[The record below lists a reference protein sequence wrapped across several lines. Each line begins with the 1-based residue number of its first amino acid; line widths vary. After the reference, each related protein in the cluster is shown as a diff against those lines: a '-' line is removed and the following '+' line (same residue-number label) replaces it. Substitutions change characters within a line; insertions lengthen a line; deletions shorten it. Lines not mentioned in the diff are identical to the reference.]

1 MGRLK
6 RALTEI
12 VASTDERIDRLRA
25 RARAR
30 RPVPEGIRIATFV
43 GYGTGAVLSLS
54 GRVLTDPTIGRAS
67 DGDTWRTNL
76 RNMIRRLESDEVPDA
91 VIRATLGEVTR
102 EVRAD
107 DEGYFHLELEPGK
120 PIDLSRV
127 WHEVDLELVEPLP
140 ASPLRPAAKGR
151 VLVPPPDAR
160 FGVVSDVDDTI
171 IWTNVSH
178 KLRMAKIVFLD
189 GARARLPFEGVAAL
203 YKAFQAGVSGA
214 EGNPIFYVSG
224 SPWNLYD
231 LLAEIF
237 EYHGIPEGPIRLRDF
252 GSSPSGIFWKETAEH
267 KLTEIRAIF
276 DRYPT
281 LPFVLIGDSGEK
293 DPEIYRELVGE
304 YPGRI
309 LAVYIRNVTDAGRE
323 PAIARLADEVR
334 SAGSEL
340 VLARDSRFAAEHAAA
355 RGLILA
361 SALGPVEESAARDR
375 ASPGPSS

>member
-6 RALTEI
+6 RALTEL
-12 VASTDERIDRLRA
+12 VASTDQRVDRVR
-25 RARAR
+25 RRVRAR
-30 RPVPEGIRIATFV
+30 RPVPEGIRIVTFA
-43 GYGTGAVLSLS
+43 GYGTCEALGLS
-54 GRVLTDPTIGRAS
+54 GRVLTDPAVGRAG

-76 RNMIRRLESDEVPDA
+76 RNMIRRLESDEVPEA
-91 VIRATLGEVTR
+91 VVRASLGGVTR
-102 EVRAD
+102 EIRAD
-107 DEGYFHLELEPGK
+107 DEGYFHFEIAPTE
-120 PIDLSRV
+120 PIDPSRV
-127 WHEVDLELVEPLP
+127 WHEVDLELVDPLP
-140 ASPLRPAAKGR
+140 PSPLPPTAKSR

-171 IWTNVSH
+171 IWTDVTH

-203 YKAFQAGVSGA
+203 YRAFQAGVSGA

-252 GSSPSGIFWKETAEH
+252 GSSPSGLFWKETSEH

-276 DRYPT
+276 DRYPA

-293 DPEIYRELVGE
+293 DPEIY
-304 YPGRI
+304 
-309 LAVYIRNVTDAGRE
+309 ARNVTHAERD
-323 PAIARLADEVR
+323 PAITRLADEVR
-334 SAGSEL
+334 EAGSEL
-340 VLARDSRFAAEHAAA
+340 VLASDSRFAAEHAAS
-355 RGLILA
+355 RGLILP

-375 ASPGPSS
+375 SSPGPQS